1 MTDKDI
7 DITNK
12 NSITSEELQKNLLI
26 RLRRIEGQVKGI
38 QNMVEKQVC
47 CREVLVQIA
56 AIRAAIN
63 KVGGLLIENYA
74 RNCMG
79 IEEGSEQEEGLEQL
93 IDTLNTF
100 IK

>member
-1 MTDKDI
+1 MDDIKMDNTDI
-7 DITNK
+7 
-12 NSITSEELQKNLLI
+12 SAELQKNLLI

-38 QNMVEKQVC
+38 HKMVENQVC
-47 CREVLVQIA
+47 CNDVLVQIA

-79 IEEGSEQEEGLEQL
+79 IEKGSDQEEGLEQL
-93 IDTLNTF
+93 ISTLNTF